1 MLTYIIIER
10 KLISIDDKE
19 SSSDIRGDNIYIR
32 IKNNRLNI
40 FYFLFIYFFEL
51 KIRIRMTLH
60 MTVIN
65 CYIFNVK

>member
-19 SSSDIRGDNIYIR
+19 SSSDIRGDNVYIR

-40 FYFLFIYFFEL
+40 FYLFISLNLRLEL
-51 KIRIRMTLH
+51 E
-60 MTVIN
+60 
-65 CYIFNVK
+65 